1 MSLGNILFPVI
12 CITWFLA
19 QVVIRYHF
27 NAPPEYQRYMFIMGS
42 FLVVFYPFGKEGAKK
57 FGNSISKKLVEYGF
71 FVGSVILGA
80 ILFINATRY
89 SERWMYVDDVF
100 TVDIVGMVIVI
111 ILMLE
116 GTRRLTGWAL
126 PIFIGVMLAY
136 GAAGPYLPGML
147 GHVGMSLSDMAEV
160 QLMGNVGTFG
170 LVAGV
175 CVDFVFYFVVF
186 GALYEAFGGSE
197 LLNQIGMIVTRKSV
211 GGPAKSAIVCSS
223 LMGTISGSAVANV
236 VATGTFT
243 IPLMKKSGFSPTIAG
258 AVEATA
264 STGGQILPPIMG
276 AGAFIMA
283 EMLGVPYLEVC
294 KAAAL
299 PAILYYVALF
309 AFVHFYSKKNS
320 LGTSESLFT
329 IDKRN
334 LLERLHMLIPLVLLV
349 YMIIQGRSVGL
360 SALYSVGALMA
371 IGCMVKRTRPTFG
384 EFIDAMSSSMSQSA
398 KVAIP
403 IFICGVAIGVAIH
416 TGIAMKATNMVV
428 SLGKDQLLLS
438 LLLGVLVTIILGM
451 GIPTSAAYVVASL
464 FVAPALI
471 DCGISPIAAH
481 MFIFYYAVLGQ
492 LTPPVAVTAYTAAGL
507 SGSNPIR
514 TSWVAFGMAMPAF
527 LIPFA
532 FVYNPALL
540 IVGDLPTVVQ
550 VTLSTFLGCIFLAY
564 SLSGYSLAPDGSYS
578 TAVKRVLQITLVAAA
593 MMLIDPGTMTDLIGV
608 AFGGGVILYDYF
620 LSKKATHVVSGEP
633 TV

>member
-1 MSLGNILFPVI
+1 MSFGNILFPVI
-12 CITWFLA
+12 CIAWFVA

-57 FGNSISKKLVEYGF
+57 FGNSVSKKLTEYAF
-71 FVGSVILGA
+71 FTGSLILGG
-80 ILFINATRY
+80 ILFMNAARY
-89 SERWMYVDDVF
+89 SERWMYVDEVF
-100 TVDIVGMVIVI
+100 PVDIIGMVVVV

-136 GAAGPYLPGML
+136 GVAGPYLPGML
-147 GHVGMSLSDMAEV
+147 GHVGMSLADMAEV

-170 LVAGV
+170 IVAGV

-197 LLNQIGMIVTRKSV
+197 LLNQVGMLATRRSV

-243 IPLMKKSGFSPTIAG
+243 IPLMKKSGFSPVVAG

-283 EMLGVPYLEVC
+283 EMLGVRYLDVC

-320 LGTSESLFT
+320 LGTSESLFSV
-329 IDKRN
+329 DKQN
-334 LLERLHMLIPLVLLV
+334 LLGRLHMLIPLVLLV

-360 SALYSVGALMA
+360 SALYSVGALIV
-371 IGCMVKRTRPTFG
+371 IGCMVKRTRPTFA
-384 EFIDAMSSSMSQSA
+384 EFIDAMSSSMTQSA

-464 FVAPALI
+464 FVAPALV

-492 LTPPVAVTAYTAAGL
+492 LTPPVAVTAYTAAGI
-507 SGSNPIR
+507 SGSNPMR

-540 IVGDLPTVVQ
+540 MIGDIPTVVQ
-550 VTLSTFLGCIFLAY
+550 VVITTFVGCMFLAY
-564 SLSGYSLAPDGSYS
+564 GLSGYSLAPEGAYGMK
-578 TAVKRVLQITLVAAA
+578 VKRVFQALLVASAV
-593 MMLIDPGTMTDLIGV
+593 MLIDTGTLTDLLGIGI
-608 AFGGGVILYDYF
+608 GGGIILYDYA
-620 LSKKATHVVSGEP
+620 LSKKAARVIGGEP
-633 TV
+633 AV